1 MSFTGFHVSRKCNAC
16 VLHGMCADKEAN
28 LRSDSGGTQK
38 KMEGNAP
45 VFRRAD
51 DLQIRHLTR
60 AEVIGY
66 LMCVLHVVYVC
77 LMCILCVSYGV
88 SRMCVICVLYV
99 SCMWCM
105 CVLCVSYGVSY
116 GVSRMCLMCVLCVS
130 CMWFMCIL
138 RTLRI
143 SPRLWE
149 DIHHVWHST
158 TDNDEDYLNALFSG
172 VGQSGKRGRGKSVFS
187 RVLYTY
193 HKRVLNVLQACLKY
207 VL

>member
-1 MSFTGFHVSRKCNAC
+1 
-16 VLHGMCADKEAN
+16 
-28 LRSDSGGTQK
+28 
-38 KMEGNAP
+38 
-45 VFRRAD
+45 
-51 DLQIRHLTR
+51 
-60 AEVIGY
+60 
-66 LMCVLHVVYVC
+66 
-77 LMCILCVSYGV
+77 
-88 SRMCVICVLYV
+88 
-99 SCMWCM
+99 
-105 CVLCVSYGVSY
+105 
-116 GVSRMCLMCVLCVS
+116 
-130 CMWFMCIL
+130 MWFMCIL